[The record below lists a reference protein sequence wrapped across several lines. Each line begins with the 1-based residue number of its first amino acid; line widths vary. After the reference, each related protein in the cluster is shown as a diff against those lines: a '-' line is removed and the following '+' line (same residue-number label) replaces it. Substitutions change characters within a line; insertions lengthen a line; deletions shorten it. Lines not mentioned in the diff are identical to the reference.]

1 MRLLLPVVVT
11 CGPPHV
17 LLESL
22 ENLNGKS
29 SPNVVRGRRRVLLFL
44 YLPDADH
51 LELKHEFLLQGLL
64 TTLHDVLES
73 RREFQLHF

>member
-1 MRLLLPVVVT
+1 MLLPVVVVT
-11 CGPPHV
+11 CRPPHV

-29 SPNVVRGRRRVLLFL
+29 SPNVVRGRRRVFLFL

-51 LELKHEFLLQGLL
+51 LELEYELFLQGLL
-64 TTLHDVLES
+64 PALHDVLES